1 MTIVDIL
8 ILTAAALAIIAV
20 VGAIGLMQSRALAS
34 RNLPTPLWFET
45 EATRPGVR

>member
-20 VGAIGLMQSRALAS
+20 IGALGLAS
-34 RNLPTPLWFET
+34 SRSSALRNAPTPLWFET